1 MGIDTKVQEPS
12 WAANVGWWW
21 MMWLPK
27 LGFTHS
33 ISSANL
39 HVYLTQVFDF
49 LTDKTDHIFLAY
61 KRITPSQPRF
71 ASGFSS
77 PIQQIFPPWIWS
89 HKYRSH
95 KPTETSFWGY
105 LEGPGVRTHTYIYIY
120 IYVCV
125 CVWHCMYVCIWYHI
139 NSHLDPHVSLVKQR
153 FVPCEIINTG
163 PLFCSRRVTA
173 RSAGC
178 QRSARVTP
186 WMTWD
191 VGMFQHHHV
200 HQEQKCTLE
209 IYPPSN
215 HQIDFGGEKG
225 PKFTNSKFTNL
236 WCWIR
241 NDWSQFSM
249 ALRIET
255 PGCFTSG
262 HKNFLQ
268 IFQPK
273 LGFFATCQPIHNPTP
288 PSTSATGSLANK
300 LTTYPH
306 CKSQLS
312 QSHPEKSVF
321 FLWQTTSQFRA
332 CRFVTL
338 QSP

>member
-1 MGIDTKVQEPS
+1 MFI
-12 WAANVGWWW
+12 
-21 MMWLPK
+21 WLK
-27 LGFTHS
+27 SL
-33 ISSANL
+33 
-39 HVYLTQVFDF
+39 
-49 LTDKTDHIFLAY
+49 IFLRT
-61 KRITPSQPRF
+61 KLITFFWRISVLHLPNQGLPVASLHPYNRF
-71 ASGFSS
+71 FHREFDHTSIGV
-77 PIQQIFPPWIWS
+77 INQQKHHF
-89 HKYRSH
+89 
-95 KPTETSFWGY
+95 
-105 LEGPGVRTHTYIYIY
+105 EGTWRVQVCAHTRIYIY
-120 IYVCV
+120 IYV

-200 HQEQKCTLE
+200 HQEQKCHLE

-215 HQIDFGGEKG
+215 HQIDFGGEKD

-255 PGCFTSG
+255 
-262 HKNFLQ
+262 Q
-268 IFQPK
+268 DW
-273 LGFFATCQPIHNPTP
+273 NPWLFYLR
-288 PSTSATGSLANK
+288 S
-300 LTTYPH
+300 
-306 CKSQLS
+306 
-312 QSHPEKSVF
+312 
-321 FLWQTTSQFRA
+321 
-332 CRFVTL
+332 
-338 QSP
+338 